1 VAAEA
6 GVENLGYAKGVV
18 WGDYDGDR
26 RPDLYVSNFF
36 GPNRLYRNDGDGTFV
51 DEAERLGVAGPT
63 VSFPAWFWDFDND
76 GILDLLVSA
85 FDARISDVAAD
96 FLGLPVEV
104 ELPSLYRGTGGGRFE
119 EVARRYNLDRPAG
132 VRGANVGD
140 LDNDGYL
147 DFYLGTGQ
155 TPYEEVMPNVMYRNR
170 RGMGF
175 ADVTTTGGFGHL
187 QKGHG
192 VAFADLDH
200 DGDQDVFEQMGGAQ
214 PGDGYRNVLY
224 ENPGFGNHWI
234 TIKAVGTRSN
244 RSAIGARIRAEVV
257 ENGERRSIYRHVNSG
272 GSFGA
277 NPLRQ
282 TIGLGKA
289 DRIGVLEVF
298 WPTTGV
304 TQTFRDVPVDRAIQI
319 VEGDGSYTTLE
330 LEALT
335 LGR

>member
-1 VAAEA
+1 M
-6 GVENLGYAKGVV
+6 
-18 WGDYDGDR
+18 
-26 RPDLYVSNFF
+26 
-36 GPNRLYRNDGDGTFV
+36 
-51 DEAERLGVAGPT
+51 
-63 VSFPAWFWDFDND
+63 
-76 GILDLLVSA
+76 
-85 FDARISDVAAD
+85 
-96 FLGLPVEV
+96 
-104 ELPSLYRGTGGGRFE
+104 
-119 EVARRYNLDRPAG
+119 
-132 VRGANVGD
+132 GANFGD